1 MAASSRPQ
9 PQRNGRSLPRRILD
23 TIRVTLGRGRATLGR
38 MRPINRPRGQAPR
51 QADAVGKHTP
61 GRLRHLRQRSVA
73 GTRHFTGHSVTTVRS
88 LPARVGRQLS
98 RLARRG
104 RGMAGQIDTIPGTGQ
119 PVEPARNLTKAA
131 APSAGRAANRRP
143 GAAERAAPAGG
154 RQVAPAKGRGT
165 PRQASQRQAKPRQAK
180 RRQDLE
186 HQTMRQLR
194 EWAREAGVQGRSSM
208 TKVQLIKALRE
219 HR

>member
-1 MAASSRPQ
+1 
-9 PQRNGRSLPRRILD
+9 
-23 TIRVTLGRGRATLGR
+23 
-38 MRPINRPRGQAPR
+38 
-51 QADAVGKHTP
+51 
-61 GRLRHLRQRSVA
+61 
-73 GTRHFTGHSVTTVRS
+73 
-88 LPARVGRQLS
+88 
-98 RLARRG
+98 
-104 RGMAGQIDTIPGTGQ
+104 MAGQIDTIPGTGQ

-154 RQVAPAKGRGT
+154 RQVAPAKGRVT
-165 PRQASQRQAKPRQAK
+165 PRSQRQAKHRQAK

-208 TKVQLIKALRE
+208 TKDQLIKALQN